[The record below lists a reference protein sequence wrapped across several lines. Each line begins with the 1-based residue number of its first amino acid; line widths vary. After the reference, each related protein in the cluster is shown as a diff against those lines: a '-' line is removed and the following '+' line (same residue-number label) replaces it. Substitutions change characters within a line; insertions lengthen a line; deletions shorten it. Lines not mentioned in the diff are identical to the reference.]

1 MLDGIK
7 QKPNCDD
14 VLVLNAR
21 SDDLYVGYKA
31 VAEGPD
37 DRGLEDED
45 DEIVEGIVL
54 EEESSSEWL
63 YAIKSV
69 DLTGFSIILSF
80 LWSLFSKITT

>member
-1 MLDGIK
+1 MIHHHS
-7 QKPNCDD
+7 N
-14 VLVLNAR
+14 LVLYEA
-21 SDDLYVGYKA
+21 DAD
-31 VAEGPD
+31 GPD
-37 DRGLEDED
+37 DWGLEDED

-54 EEESSSEWL
+54 KEMSEEESFSEWL